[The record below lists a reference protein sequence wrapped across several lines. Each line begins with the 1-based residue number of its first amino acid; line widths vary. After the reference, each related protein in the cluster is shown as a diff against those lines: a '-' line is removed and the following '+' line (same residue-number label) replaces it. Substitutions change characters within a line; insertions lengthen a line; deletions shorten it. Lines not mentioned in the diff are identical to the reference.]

1 MNIDKKYQV
10 FVSSTYTDLQEERQ
24 EVIKALLELDCFPAS
39 MEFFPSTDDDQWT
52 LIKQIIDDCD
62 YYIIIIGGRY
72 GSLSSEGISY
82 TEKEYR
88 YALEMGKPIIGFLH
102 GDPKNLPVKNSELD
116 PEAIKKLE
124 EFKEL
129 VQKKMCKYWS
139 NAVELGSVVSRSFI
153 KLQKSHP
160 AIGWVRGNLVPE
172 KDSSIEI
179 LELTREIE
187 KLKQQL
193 EDTKTKAPKGSENLA
208 QGYDEITLNYTC
220 ESNNGATGDYGLPK
234 TFRWNSQVDTTWNDV
249 FAQIAPLLISEINE
263 HQIKSTLNK
272 FIEKLGTEI
281 LKKNKDAKG
290 HKFKSFIINEDD
302 YQTIKVQLRALGLI
316 AQSVQ
321 KRAVSD
327 KGTYW
332 TLTPYGDTVMNQ
344 LRAIQ
349 REEI

>member
-1 MNIDKKYQV
+1 MNIEKKYQV
-10 FVSSTYTDLQEERQ
+10 FVSSTFIDLQDERQ
-24 EVIKALLELDCFPAS
+24 EVIKALLELDCFPSS

-62 YYIIIIGGRY
+62 YYIVIIGGRY

-88 YALEMGKPIIGFLH
+88 YALETGKPIIGFLH
-102 GDPKNLPVKNSELD
+102 SDPKSLPVKNSELD

-124 EFKEL
+124 AFKEL

-193 EDTKTKAPKGSENLA
+193 EETKTKAPKGSEGLA
-208 QGYDEITLNYTC
+208 QGYDGITLNYTC
-220 ESNNGATGDYGLPK
+220 ESNDGSVYDFQSTHSWNGII
-234 TFRWNSQVDTTWNDV
+234 NTTWNDV
-249 FAQIAPLLISEINE
+249 FAQIAPILISEVNE
-263 HQIKSTLNK
+263 HQIKNTLNA
-272 FIEKLGTEI
+272 FIEKLGTEM

-290 HKFKSFIINEDD
+290 HKFKSFVINEDD

-316 AQSVQ
+316 TQSVQ

-349 REEI
+349 REEL

>member
-1 MNIDKKYQV
+1 MNIEKKYQV
-10 FVSSTYTDLQEERQ
+10 FVSSTFIDLQEERQ
-24 EVIKALLELDCFPAS
+24 EVIKALLELDCFPSS

-62 YYIIIIGGRY
+62 YYIVIIGGRY

-88 YALEMGKPIIGFLH
+88 YALETGKPIIGFLH
-102 GDPKNLPVKNSELD
+102 SDPKSLPVKNSELD

-124 EFKEL
+124 AFKEL
-129 VQKKMCKYWS
+129 VQKKMCKYWN

-187 KLKQQL
+187 KLKQQI
-193 EDTKTKAPKGSENLA
+193 EDTKTKAPKGSEELA
-208 QGYDEITLNYTC
+208 QGYDEIILNYTC
-220 ESNNGATGDYGLPK
+220 ESNDGTKYDFESTHSWKGIIN
-234 TFRWNSQVDTTWNDV
+234 TTWNDV
-249 FAQIAPLLISEINE
+249 FAQIAPHLISEINE
-263 HQIKSTLNK
+263 HQIKNTLNK
-272 FIEKLGTEI
+272 FIEKLGTEK
-281 LKKNKDAKG
+281 LEKQDDAKV
-290 HKFKSFIINEDD
+290 HKFKSFVINKDD

-316 AQSVQ
+316 TQSVQ

-349 REEI
+349 RDEQ

>member
-24 EVIKALLELDCFPAS
+24 EVIKALLELDCFPSS

-62 YYIIIIGGRY
+62 YYIVIIGGRY

-88 YALEMGKPIIGFLH
+88 YALETGKPIIGFLH
-102 GDPKNLPVKNSELD
+102 NDPKSLSVKNSELD

-124 EFKEL
+124 SFKEL

-139 NAVELGSVVSRSFI
+139 NAIELGSVVSRSFI

-160 AIGWVRGNLVPE
+160 AIGWVRGNLVSE

-187 KLKQQL
+187 KLKLQV
-193 EDTKTKAPKGSENLA
+193 EDTKTKAPKGSEKLA
-208 QGYDEITLNYTC
+208 QGHDYIKIKYTYEIYDIEHEELLSETYNEGINI
-220 ESNNGATGDYGLPK
+220 
-234 TFRWNSQVDTTWNDV
+234 TWNNI
-249 FAQIAPLLISEINE
+249 FAYLSPILINE
-263 HQIKSTLNK
+263 ASEYQLKNKLNK
-272 FIEKLGTEI
+272 FIEELFNKI
-281 LKKNKDAKG
+281 LENRPKKYLRCKKIN
-290 HKFKSFIINEDD
+290 INEDD

-316 AQSVQ
+316 LQSDK
-321 KRAVSD
+321 KRAMSD

-332 TLTPYGDTVMNQ
+332 TLTPYGDTIMNQ
-344 LRAIQ
+344 LRAIK

>member
-62 YYIIIIGGRY
+62 YYIVIIGGRY
-72 GSLSSEGISY
+72 GSISSEGISY

-88 YALEMGKPIIGFLH
+88 YALESGKPIIAFLH
-102 GDPKNLPVKNSELD
+102 NDPDSLPKKKSEID
-116 PEAIKKLE
+116 ADAIKKFE

-129 VQKKMCKYWS
+129 IQKKMCKYWS
-139 NAVELGSVVSRSFI
+139 NAIELGSVVSRSFI

-160 AIGWVRGNLVPE
+160 AVGWVRGNLVPE

-187 KLKQQL
+187 KLKQQI

-208 QGYDEITLNYTC
+208 QGYDEIVLNYTC
-220 ESNNGATGDYGLPK
+220 ESENGTKGEYGFPI
-234 TFRWNSQVDTTWNDV
+234 TFKWNAQVDTTWNDV

-263 HQIKSTLNK
+263 TQIKNTLK
-272 FIEKLGTEI
+272 RFVEKLGIEKLKE
-281 LKKNKDAKG
+281 NKEAKG
-290 HKFKSFIINEDD
+290 HKFKSFVINEDD

-316 AQSVQ
+316 VQSDK
-321 KRAVSD
+321 KRAISD

-332 TLTPYGDTVMNQ
+332 TLSSYGDTIMNQ
-344 LRAIQ
+344 LRAIK